1 MTSLPIISLRDIRF
15 QYNGSGKPVLDHL
28 TLDVPSGSVT
38 AILGPNG
45 SGKTTLLL
53 IMLGMLVPQEG
64 DVHFEGKPSSGFS
77 RATLSRLIGLVPQ
90 GERIAFN
97 FTVSEYVMM
106 GRAPH
111 LGTLSTPSRE
121 DEEIVHQALEQAG
134 LTALRHRVIT
144 ALSSGERQLVTIARS
159 LAQQPQ
165 VLLLDEPTTHL
176 DLHNRS
182 KVLDLLRILNQN
194 GTTLIITTHDPNAAV
209 SLANHIIMM
218 RDGCLVSAGDVSDV
232 LTAANLSETYGL
244 PVQMTHVDGRPVILP
259 PG

>member
-1 MTSLPIISLRDIRF
+1 MSTHPIISLRDIRF
-15 QYNGSGKPVLDHL
+15 QYNGVGKPVLNRL
-28 TLDVPSGSVT
+28 SLDIPAGSVT

-53 IMLGMLVPQEG
+53 IMLGMLTPQEG

-77 RATLSRLIGLVPQ
+77 RSALSRLIGLVPQ

-97 FTVSEYVMM
+97 FSVFEYVMM

-111 LGTLSTPSRE
+111 LGTLSTPTSG
-121 DEEIVHQALEQAG
+121 DEHVVETSLKQAG
-134 LTALRHRVIT
+134 LMRLRDRSIN

-165 VLLLDEPTTHL
+165 ALLLDEPTTHL

-182 KVLDLLRILNQN
+182 KVLDLLRVLNQN
-194 GTTLIITTHDPNAAV
+194 GTTLVVTTHDPNAAV
-209 SLANHIIMM
+209 SLANYIIML
-218 RDGCLVSAGDVSDV
+218 REGRLVAAGNARDV
-232 LTAANLSETYGL
+232 LTAENLTKTYAL
-244 PVQMTHVDGRPVILP
+244 PIQMTHVDGRPVILP